1 MGSAHADR
9 LVVAAREMAERA
21 AGTELEHLAA
31 DVCASAEAIARHCAD
46 VQQAL
51 VSVLTVSAVAARLG
65 GIQVDVRQSAVGER
79 VDEVVTL
86 RPVA

>member
-1 MGSAHADR
+1 VGSAHADR

-21 AGTELEHLAA
+21 AGTELERLAVE
-31 DVCASAEAIARHCAD
+31 VCAGVEAMAQERAD